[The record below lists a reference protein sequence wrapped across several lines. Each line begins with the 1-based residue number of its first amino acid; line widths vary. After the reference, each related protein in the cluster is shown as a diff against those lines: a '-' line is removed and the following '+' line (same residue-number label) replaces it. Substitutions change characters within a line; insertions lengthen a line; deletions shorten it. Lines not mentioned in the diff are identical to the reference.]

1 MVVRKCYDTEEVS
14 LDVLLCRWQGEMDGL
29 GSSCF
34 DKNKQTYLILKVKIK
49 IMNCRILFYH
59 DIIYY
64 YKILLGSYRSIT
76 FPRKFSWNHHEHSHP
91 RSKSQKYIFFERILR
106 QEFWSLELG
115 NKKQEFRSLELGN
128 KLTRILEKHRFLSV
142 DKSFACTNVFVLINI
157 QRKLPIKLPPP
168 PKTFVAEQ
176 TCTKFKNFLEITSLI
191 QTRYILTSLP
201 VPLHMSAQSVPS

>member
-1 MVVRKCYDTEEVS
+1 MVVRKCYDTAEVS

-64 YKILLGSYRSIT
+64 CKIVLGSYRSIT
-76 FPRKFSWNHHEHSHP
+76 FPRTFSWNHHEHSHP

-157 QRKLPIKLPPP
+157 QRKLSI
-168 PKTFVAEQ
+168 VAEQ
-176 TCTKFKNFLEITSLI
+176 TCTKFTNFLKITSMI
-191 QTRYILTSLP
+191 HTRSILTSLP